1 MYYSVGNA
9 INKIDL
15 STEKPY
21 PTVVV
26 QNIGRAIAVAVDVK
40 DKFIY
45 WSDIA
50 SSSIKRMNLQTN
62 TTENVANVV
71 GKVEG
76 IAIDWEKKYIYWTDT
91 TNNRI
96 EMSRVNGTDRKVLFD
111 KDIEEPRGI
120 AVDPVHGY
128 VGCSNK

>member
-1 MYYSVGNA
+1 
-9 INKIDL
+9 
-15 STEKPY
+15 
-21 PTVVV
+21 
-26 QNIGRAIAVAVDVK
+26 
-40 DKFIY
+40 
-45 WSDIA
+45 
-50 SSSIKRMNLQTN
+50 MNLQTN